1 VAPSI
6 TDLSQHR
13 IQAGESHFVFVHGTG
28 LEHVTAAQVGD
39 TAVDHRVD
47 GTGDNATV
55 TLTIPDDFPP
65 GNHWVVVTAGNERS
79 DCVDGSQALEVLAP
93 GGGDDDHL
101 VPELT
106 GIVPEEIVLGED
118 ADYWLIGSGLT
129 SVIAVMSGNDA
140 FRFEGYDDSRLRVSI
155 GAAFHADPGAEV
167 VFEVH
172 GAHGQPATLSV
183 PTRGRPAETEPGLLV
198 LSVEPDVL
206 GPDGGAITVRGGYF
220 KYDTEVFL
228 GPVECTDVDVVD
240 EGILRATAPSLAE
253 HVGEALTVLIRSPA
267 HNEGA
272 FATNNPV
279 TVTVA
284 PE

>member
-6 TDLSQHR
+6 SDLSQHR
-13 IQAGESHFVFVHGTG
+13 IEAGETHAVFVHGSG

-39 TAVDHRVD
+39 QAVDHRVD
-47 GTGDNATV
+47 GTGDTATV

-65 GNHWVVVTAGNERS
+65 GNHWVIVWAGNEPS
-79 DCVDGSQALEVLAP
+79 DCVDASQGLEVLAP

-106 GIVPEEIVLGED
+106 GITPEEIVLGED
-118 ADYWLIGSGLT
+118 GDYWLVGSGLT
-129 SVIAVMSGNDA
+129 SVITVMIGSDA
-140 FRFEGYDDSRLRVSI
+140 FRFEGYDDARLRVSI
-155 GAAFHADPGAEV
+155 GAGLHAEPGGDV
-167 VFEVH
+167 IVEVH

-206 GPDGGAITVRGGYF
+206 GPDGGDITVHGGYF

-228 GPVECTDVDVVD
+228 GSVQCTDVDVVD
-240 EGILRATAPSLAE
+240 EGILRATAPSLAD
-253 HVGEALTVLIRSPA
+253 HIGEALTVLIRSQA

-272 FATNNPV
+272 FASNDPV
-279 TVTVA
+279 TVTVS
-284 PE
+284 PD